1 MTNRSDAPAIGSKRE
16 PGRSGGEPSSD
27 SSRAPGEDDGK
38 PPSEMPG
45 RRGRGNGDGRDD
57 GRDRPGVGEQTGEG
71 VGGLGGTLIGAGIGS
86 AAGPIG
92 TIVGGIAGAVGGWW
106 AGEKVGRAAEDLG
119 ESVDRYR
126 THWEENG
133 VGGLG
138 FDDALVGYGVGHIAA
153 HNADYA
159 GAPFPDIEPDL
170 RESWRHPRYDYD
182 SLRPYVREGYRS
194 TADSED

>member
-1 MTNRSDAPAIGSKRE
+1 MTNRSDAPATRRQRHR
-16 PGRSGGEPSSD
+16 GRSGDEPSSD
-27 SSRAPGEDDGK
+27 SSRVSGKDDGRQAQER
-38 PPSEMPG
+38 SDVTD
-45 RRGRGNGDGRDD
+45 RSDRSD

-106 AGEKVGRAAEDLG
+106 AGEKVGRAAEDFG
-119 ESVDRYR
+119 DNVDRYR
-126 THWEENG
+126 THWDENA

-153 HNADYA
+153 HSADYA

-194 TADSED
+194 TAGSED